1 MVTRRMIA
9 IVLVKDS
16 YVVETIEFKIVKPV
30 ASLINTIKFLN
41 DWGDVDE
48 ISIIDISNEKNKFY
62 NDTKILKK
70 ITTLNKLP
78 LSVGGGISNINIA
91 KKLISN
97 GVDKLI
103 INKSALD
110 KELIEKISYFYGSQA
125 IILSLDFFKNQKN
138 SNLYLLDRKNKI
150 NIKIIDIIEKYNS
163 MPVGEFLFQSILCD
177 GTKNGYAIK
186 EFKILDELS
195 EKPIIAVGG
204 LGIPDHACHL
214 LRQTNVSAF
223 GIGNYLHH
231 YEEPTYK
238 LKQYIRD
245 KGFLVR

>member
-9 IVLVKDS
+9 MVLVKNS
-16 YVVETIEFKIVKPV
+16 HVVETIKFKIVKPV

-41 DWGDVDE
+41 DWSDADE
-48 ISIIDISNEKNKFY
+48 ISIIDISDKKNKFY
-62 NDTKILKK
+62 NNTKILKK
-70 ITTLNKLP
+70 ITKLNKLP

-103 INKSALD
+103 INKSALN
-110 KELIEKISYFYGSQA
+110 KELIEKISYFYGSQS
-125 IILSLDFFKNQKN
+125 IILSLDFFKSKKDH
-138 SNLYLLDRKNKI
+138 NLYLLDRKNNK
-150 NIKIIDIIEKYNS
+150 NFKIIDIIKKYNS

-177 GTKNGYAIK
+177 GTKHGYAIK

-204 LGIPDHACHL
+204 LGIPDHACNL

-223 GIGNYLHH
+223 GVGNYLHH
-231 YEEPTYK
+231 NEEPTYK
-238 LKQYIRD
+238 LKKYIKD
-245 KGFLVR
+245 KGLLVR